1 MAKKKA
7 MAKNHPTLI
16 KTPKFFGFLVK
27 VINNKHNGL
36 GQNQGFQ
43 VQI

>member
-1 MAKKKA
+1 MLLPILGT
-7 MAKNHPTLI
+7 HPTLI

-27 VINNKHNGL
+27 VINNKYNIGL